1 MKAHPFF
8 CRKNSKY
15 SSFYDEENE
24 CYTKSPDDEPKPRVR
39 RKRRTREEMREER
52 LRRIAEP
59 APPSKMG
66 PPCAPHVDEWLNR
79 GEVRKFVAESNKY
92 APKNYQIQNI
102 IAAVNAGHR
111 NVRWQKIGRHVYV
124 YEADLRESLK
134 ERPIYAGMSQSPQH
148 DALVIAPFHE
158 YLTHKPDDGHI
169 YATIKQAADVLDEKA
184 GRIYGMVK
192 CLMVKAWMINS
203 KLHVRLDEVKKF
215 LPLRPSFFIKRC
227 GLNPNDYKVVKT
239 YFHNGYTF
247 KLHYAPDLIGK

>member
-24 CYTKSPDDEPKPRVR
+24 CYTKGPDNEPKPRIR
-39 RKRRTREEMREER
+39 RKRRTSEEMRAER

-79 GEVRKFVAESNKY
+79 GEVRKLVAESNKY

-102 IAAVNAGHR
+102 ITAVNAGHR

-124 YEADLRESLK
+124 HEADLRESLK
-134 ERPIYAGMSQSPQH
+134 ERPIYAGMNQSIRQS
-148 DALVIAPFHE
+148 ALLRDPYHK
-158 YLTHKPDDGHI
+158 YLDCKPDDGHI
-169 YATIKQAADVLDEKA
+169 YATIKQAAEVLDEKVE
-184 GRIYGMVK
+184 RIYWLVSR
-192 CLMVKAWMINS
+192 LSLKAFMINS
-203 KLHVRLDEVKKF
+203 KLHVRLDEVKEL
-215 LPLRPSFFIKRC
+215 LPLRTSAFIRRC
-227 GLNPNDYKVVKT
+227 GHNPNDYKIVKKFVYNNT
-239 YFHNGYTF
+239 TF
-247 KLHYAPDLIGK
+247 CLHYAPDLIGK